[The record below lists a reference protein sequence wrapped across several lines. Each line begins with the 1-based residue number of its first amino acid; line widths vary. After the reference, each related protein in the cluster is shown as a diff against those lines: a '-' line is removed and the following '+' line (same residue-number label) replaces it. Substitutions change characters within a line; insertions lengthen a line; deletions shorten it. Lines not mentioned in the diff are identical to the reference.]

1 MTEAKKYIEL
11 IDQKYLEAKKNHI
24 SRFSVEWGKWSRE
37 MNLKVHE
44 LTKAEVPESLL
55 LKHVFIYWINRSQ
68 LLELYHIGKISN
80 LGKKKRLE
88 KEGALLKK
96 DILSGK
102 LPKLTTETMKE
113 TLLKSAKL

>member
-1 MTEAKKYIEL
+1 MTEAKEYIEL
-11 IDQKYLEAKKNHI
+11 IDQKYFEAKKNRI

-37 MNLKVHE
+37 MNLE
-44 LTKAEVPESLL
+44 LRESTKAEAPQSLL
-55 LKHVFIYWINRSQ
+55 LRHVFIYWINRSQ
-68 LLELYHIGKISN
+68 LLELYYKGRISS

-88 KEGALLKK
+88 KEGAQLKK